1 MPSWHDGSTSSE
13 RLPEFNDIDYAP
25 DTTEEPTFHGLAV
38 GSGERC
44 RVHNLEP
51 VRCVAFEGTNTGRR
65 FYLCS
70 IENIEYMEYCS
81 MIYIISLIVFIFMQH
96 VLNCGFHAWVDSE
109 WPEPLQNALK
119 KLWEMYYSSNSG
131 RIDDKLEHA
140 RFVEELVVEKNKI
153 EKKYASLLVDVKKFA
168 EETEKRVVER
178 NYKLITSGAADE
190 INELKKEVAELKQL
204 QKTQAE
210 VIRAKKEELEAGR
223 EAWKTETD
231 ALKKEKDALNEE
243 KRKLEYMLYDQLKLS
258 NGNKDKLKRIRK
270 VCEEELII

>member
-70 IENIEYMEYCS
+70 IEN
-81 MIYIISLIVFIFMQH
+81 
-96 VLNCGFHAWVDSE
+96 
-109 WPEPLQNALK
+109 

-190 INELKKEVAELKQL
+190 INELKKEVAELKRL
-204 QKTQAE
+204 RENT
-210 VIRAKKEELEAGR
+210 ELRSLGQR
-223 EAWKTETD
+223 RRNWRQ
-231 ALKKEKDALNEE
+231 EE
-243 KRKLEYMLYDQLKLS
+243 KLGRQKLML
-258 NGNKDKLKRIRK
+258 
-270 VCEEELII
+270 

>member
-51 VRCVAFEGTNTGRR
+51 VRCVAFEGPNTGRR

-70 IENIEYMEYCS
+70 IEN
-81 MIYIISLIVFIFMQH
+81 H

-119 KLWEMYYSSNSG
+119 KLWGMYYSSNSG

-140 RFVEELVVEKNKI
+140 RFVEELAVEKNKI

-210 VIRAKKEELEAGR
+210 YV
-223 EAWKTETD
+223 
-231 ALKKEKDALNEE
+231 
-243 KRKLEYMLYDQLKLS
+243 KLELVVIFQVFYKKQPLLGM
-258 NGNKDKLKRIRK
+258 
-270 VCEEELII
+270 